1 MKQAQEKTGAACGS
15 HPGLFGGGLRGD
27 AGPIF
32 GAITKQLWVVD
43 NSVDVQQDYVMEN
56 PFRHRG
62 SDHAGAGS
70 SPRRSRPPPSA
81 LSRWRRCAP
90 SGCPTS
96 ILKPMLLNSD
106 DSSVGEEQFT
116 KNIEQAFDNVKALG
130 LNTVIA
136 QVRPFS
142 DALYESE
149 LFPWSYLA
157 GGEEGYPRLLTRWRL
172 WWRRPMSAAFG
183 LRRG

>member
-1 MKQAQEKTGAACGS
+1 MAAAILACSAAGCAGTQDQSSAQS
-15 HPGLFGGGLRGD
+15 QS
-27 AGPIF
+27 
-32 GAITKQLWVVD
+32 QLWVVD

-56 PFRHRG
+56 P
-62 SDHAGAGS
+62 
-70 SPRRSRPPPSA
+70 SA
-81 LSRWRRCAP
+81 IGDLTTPVRVISKEEQAASQRAEQPDEVRAIWLSYLD
-90 SGCPTS
+90 
-96 ILKPMLLNSD
+96 LKPMLLNSD

-157 GGEEGYPRLLTRWRL
+157 GGE
-172 WWRRPMSAAFG
+172 
-183 LRRG
+183 RG